1 MPCLNSIEHKC
12 CTGGSVIAVARFYGG
27 FRGGQVKTTWL
38 PVVMPSWASMVSVEF
53 EGEDLYPAIKRIYL
67 LDMMPLNRSVNRSV
81 VRGLFK
87 TAKSKI
93 GQVKT

>member
-1 MPCLNSIEHKC
+1 
-12 CTGGSVIAVARFYGG
+12 
-27 FRGGQVKTTWL
+27 
-38 PVVMPSWASMVSVEF
+38 MPSWASMVSVEF

-93 GQVKT
+93 E